1 VKDEKVDVRADRRSR
16 SSRRVGKNGKWMWV
30 EKKKRKVKDDGMS

>member
-1 VKDEKVDVRADRRSR
+1 VRADRRSR

-30 EKKKRKVKDDGMS
+30 EKKKEKGKRRWNVVKEVAR